1 VLDGATWVDTGGT
14 AFLAASVE
22 ARMKV
27 SANIGVV
34 GFVDAGAV
42 GQGTVTGTGSDWQA
56 GAGLGLRYGTAVG
69 PFRLDLA
76 MPVRGALDGGVQI
89 YAGLGQAF

>member
-1 VLDGATWVDTGGT
+1 
-14 AFLAASVE
+14 
-22 ARMKV
+22 
-27 SANIGVV
+27 
-34 GFVDAGAV
+34 V